1 MLEEEAGV
9 PGERAL
15 KGLWK
20 GQRACETSAE
30 GAASF
35 QEVEEVASSELGV
48 WVPPFQG
55 LEELEE
61 VPVVLCQG

>member
-1 MLEEEAGV
+1 MEEGAGV
-9 PGERAL
+9 PEERAL

-20 GQRACETSAE
+20 GQRACEMSAE

-35 QEVEEVASSELGV
+35 QEAEEVVSSELGV
-48 WVPPFQG
+48 WVPLSQG

-61 VPVVLCQG
+61 VPVVLYQG